1 MSLWSRFFRRFRP
14 LVIDGFDDLIE
25 HDLSAGSLVEICG
38 EVEAVETIIDPI
50 AGIECVAI
58 DYGAWPQ
65 STTAGIDG
73 AAPSNSRAFQL
84 TCHQAVDFVLL
95 RGGLRLLV
103 RVDRGRDVGE
113 LHHQLLERYGLGL
126 RSDAQSIV
134 GGDRVRITASI
145 ERLRN
150 AGSPHRS
157 DPYLAVVAAQ
167 QIWRV
172 TEH

>member
-1 MSLWSRFFRRFRP
+1 MSLWRRLFRRFRP
-14 LVIDGFDDLIE
+14 LVIDGFGDLIE
-25 HDLSAGSLVEICG
+25 YQVTTGSMVELCG
-38 EVEAVETIIDPI
+38 EVEAVETIIDPL

-95 RGGLRLLV
+95 REGLRLLV

-113 LHHQLLERYGLGL
+113 LHHQLLGRYGLGL
-126 RSDAQSIV
+126 RSEAQSII
-134 GGDRVRITASI
+134 GGDRVRITAAV
-145 ERLRN
+145 ERLHD

-167 QIWRV
+167 RIWRV